1 MKESEEWELE
11 SECASGSAAMCQLC
25 FDQMSWRNFELR
37 TNSIRFKDWWRE
49 QLIFFLGKN
58 IMRKPALTFP

>member
-11 SECASGSAAMCQLC
+11 GECDSGSAAARQLC
-25 FDQMSWRNFELR
+25 FDQISWRNFELR
-37 TNSIRFKDWWRE
+37 TSSIKFKDGGSE
-49 QLIFFLGKN
+49 QLISFLGKN